1 MMKKVMMMMM
11 MMMMMMEGEVMAL
24 LGVVEV
30 VNLQVTQISA
40 LLQDVEEMRENHS
53 RELHVH
59 QRLALGESY

>member
-40 LLQDVEEMRENHS
+40 LLQDVEEMRENHA
-53 RELHVH
+53 RELHAH
-59 QRLALGESY
+59 RRPALGVSY